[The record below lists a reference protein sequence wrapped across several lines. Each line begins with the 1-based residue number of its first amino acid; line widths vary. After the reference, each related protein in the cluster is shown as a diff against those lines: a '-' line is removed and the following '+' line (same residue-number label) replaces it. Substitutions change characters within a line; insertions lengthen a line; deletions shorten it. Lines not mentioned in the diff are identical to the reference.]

1 MKTMKKKVSSKK
13 SLMKADKGRIVKS
26 VLKDPEDNTI
36 KTKTNTNTGRT
47 VTRTTFNDPGSS
59 GITKE
64 KRVEKIKRKD
74 RKINEMYANNPKA
87 AAEDDFTP
95 IAPTVKI
102 KIKKAMYGTSMKPI
116 VKANNGIE
124 TGKTSGDTIR
134 KSDYNTLKE
143 YENAIAKKRKE
154 GKTVYLPKEKS
165 SFKPKA
171 KIGGAAKPKAMYG
184 TSMKPG
190 MMKKGGLVKKKK

>member
-102 KIKKAMYGTSMKPI
+102 KIKKAMYGTSMKP
-116 VKANNGIE
+116 
-124 TGKTSGDTIR
+124 TMM
-134 KSDYNTLKE
+134 
-143 YENAIAKKRKE
+143 KK
-154 GKTVYLPKEKS
+154 
-165 SFKPKA
+165 
-171 KIGGAAKPKAMYG
+171 GGATKPKAMYG
-184 TSMKPG
+184 TSMKPS
-190 MMKKGGLVKKKK
+190 MMKKGGAKKK